1 MCCCD
6 LLSLCQTSRDGEKL
20 AAAAAAAGGGGGGG
34 DADYGGIVI
43 EQLVVR
49 LRDDCRTRQRHHRRR
64 CRRRVIVVGSV
75 DHQQRHDSERRRR
88 QRHDGTDDHR
98 TTAQRIVLAV
108 GRHRQMVHVRAAFH
122 HLLRHGRQHFLDRH
136 APEPNVSVNYLTI
149 LPDVQVC
156 SLAAA
161 AYAPL

>member
-20 AAAAAAAGGGGGGG
+20 AAAAAAAADGGG
-34 DADYGGIVI
+34 DAHYGGIVI

-98 TTAQRIVLAV
+98 PARRIVLAV